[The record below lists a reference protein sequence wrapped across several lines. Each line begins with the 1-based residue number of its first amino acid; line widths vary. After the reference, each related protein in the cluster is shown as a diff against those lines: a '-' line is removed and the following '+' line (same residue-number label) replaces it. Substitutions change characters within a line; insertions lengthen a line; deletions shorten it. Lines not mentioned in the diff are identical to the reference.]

1 LRVALGERTRVTG
14 RLEGKVALI
23 TGAARGIGLGIAEA
37 FVREGARTVLSDIR
51 DAAGTAAAARL
62 GPLAEYL
69 SLDVRDE
76 SRWEAVMADIVA
88 RHGRLDVLV
97 NNAGITGLE
106 GEFVP
111 HDPEHI
117 SLDAWRAV
125 MATNAEGVMLGC
137 KHGLRAMRQ
146 PGRGSIVNISSRS
159 GLVGIPAASAYAASK
174 AAVRNHTK
182 TVAIY
187 AAEQGLAIRCNS
199 VHPAAILTPMW
210 EAMLGTGPDR
220 PVREA
225 EMVKDTPLRRF
236 GTVEE
241 VAHLVVYLASEESGY
256 ATGTEFNLDGGMLAG
271 SAATPK
277 RSG

>member
-1 LRVALGERTRVTG
+1 MTG
-14 RLEGKVALI
+14 RLQNKVALV

-37 FVREGARTVLSDIR
+37 FVREGARTILSDIR
-51 DAAGTAAAARL
+51 DDAGAAAAARL

-69 SLDVRDE
+69 PLDVRDE
-76 SRWEAVMADIVA
+76 LRWEAVLADILA
-88 RHGRLDVLV
+88 RHGRLDALV
-97 NNAGITGLE
+97 NNAGITGFE
-106 GEFVP
+106 GEFIP

-117 SLDAWRAV
+117 SLEAWRAV

-137 KHGLRAMRQ
+137 KHGIRAMRKS
-146 PGRGSIVNISSRS
+146 GGGTIVNISSRS
-159 GLVGIPAASAYAASK
+159 GLVGIPGASAYAASK

-182 TVAIY
+182 TVALY
-187 AAEQGLAIRCNS
+187 CAEQGLAIRCNS

-210 EAMLGTGPDR
+210 EAVLGTGPDR
-220 PVREA
+220 ADREV

-241 VAHLVVYLASEESGY
+241 VAHLVVYLASDESAY
-256 ATGTEFNLDGGMLAG
+256 ATGTEFTLDGGMLAG

-277 RSG
+277 RDA